1 MMENVSR
8 GIAVSRLLKQIMG
21 LIKNANRPCGGMNL
35 TGPQA
40 MLVGIIAHY
49 GEMKIS
55 DLSEKMGLSKSTVSG
70 IVDRLEKQG
79 IVERMRSKDDRRVVW
94 VSLSSEHKACMKNK
108 FESIEY
114 KLEEIMREATDEEVK
129 KIFEGL
135 EILKNLIEKNNND
148 NLLHKE

>member
-1 MMENVSR
+1 MEGENR
-8 GIAVSRLLKQIMG
+8 GIAVSRLLKEIMV
-21 LIKNANRPCGGMNL
+21 LIKNAHKPCGDMKL

-55 DLSEKMGLSKSTVSG
+55 DLSEKMGLSNSTVSG

-79 IVERMRSKDDRRVVW
+79 ILERIRSKDDRRVVRVNI
-94 VSLSSEHKACMKNK
+94 VSNYRECVKTK

-114 KLEEIMREATDEEVK
+114 KMEEIMKEATDEEVN

-135 EILKNLIEKNNND
+135 KLLKKLIEENNRR

>member
-1 MMENVSR
+1 MEDVNR
-8 GIAVSRLLKQIMG
+8 GIEVIKLLKQIMG
-21 LIKNANRPCGGMNL
+21 LIKNDYKPYGEMNL

-55 DLSEKMGLSKSTVSG
+55 DLSEKMGLSNSTVSG

-79 IVERMRSKDDRRVVW
+79 IVERVRSKDDRRVVR
-94 VSLSSEHKACMKNK
+94 VNVTTEHKACIKSK
-108 FESIEY
+108 FEAIEY
-114 KLEEIMREATDEEVK
+114 KFAEVMNEATDEEVN

-135 EILKNLIEKNNND
+135 EILKRLVEKNNK
-148 NLLHKE
+148 NLVDKE